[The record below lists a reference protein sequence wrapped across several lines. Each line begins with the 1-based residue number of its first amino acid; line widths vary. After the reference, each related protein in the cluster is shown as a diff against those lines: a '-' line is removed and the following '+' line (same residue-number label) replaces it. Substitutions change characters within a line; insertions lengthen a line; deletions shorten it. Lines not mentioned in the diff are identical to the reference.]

1 MFLVAASTCAS
12 LAELRADEALW
23 RRVRRY
29 NLPVQL
35 ALGAAERVHPQLG
48 DAARAAFVS
57 LAPCWGGSKALHD
70 WIERV
75 GARAQSGTLGTLRI
89 NPVHTLHAIDNLAL
103 SDLSLALGNHG
114 YGLGLGGAPGQAWA
128 ALELLL
134 ERDDAE
140 GLLLAGDH
148 TSGEQLDAGLGV
160 ALGFAREPGA
170 FEGRRARLDAVER
183 EPSPADVQPSASAGL
198 ARLLAAL
205 AAAPSG
211 RWSYRVP
218 AADGDGLDAITLR
231 WELA

>member
-1 MFLVAASTCAS
+1 MYLVAASTCDD
-12 LAELRADEALW
+12 LAELRADGALW

-35 ALGAAERVHPQLG
+35 ALGAAERVHPQLR
-48 DAARAAFVS
+48 DPAHAAVLS
-57 LAPCWGGSKALHD
+57 LAPCWGGSAALHD

-75 GARAQSGTLGTLRI
+75 GARAQSGTLGNLRI

-103 SDLSLALGNHG
+103 SDLALALGNQG
-114 YGLGLGGAPGQAWA
+114 YGLGLGSAPGQAWA

-140 GLLLAGDH
+140 GLVLAGDH
-148 TSGEQLDAGLGV
+148 AGPDRLDAGLGV
-160 ALGFAREPGA
+160 ALGFARDARELD
-170 FEGRRARLDAVER
+170 GRRARLLAVER
-183 EPSPADVQPSASAGL
+183 EPAPADVHPSASAGL

-205 AAAPSG
+205 RDGPAGP
-211 RWSYRVP
+211 WSYRVP
-218 AADGDGLDAITLR
+218 AAEGDGLDAITLR

>member
-1 MFLVAASTCAS
+1 MYLVGASTCAT
-12 LAELRADEALW
+12 LAELKADGALW

-35 ALGAAERVHPQLG
+35 ALGAAEGVHPQLR
-48 DAARAAFVS
+48 DPAHAALVS
-57 LAPCWGGSKALHD
+57 LAPCLGGSAALHD

-75 GARAQSGTLGTLRI
+75 GARAQSGTLGNLRI

-103 SDLSLALGNHG
+103 SDLALALGNHG

-140 GLLLAGDH
+140 GLVLAGDH
-148 TSGEQLDAGLGV
+148 AGAEQLDAGLGV
-160 ALGFAREPGA
+160 ALGFAREPG
-170 FEGRRARLDAVER
+170 ELDGRRARLVAVER
-183 EPSPADVQPSASAGL
+183 EVALAEVRPSASAGI
-198 ARLLAAL
+198 AGLLTAL
-205 AAAPSG
+205 REAPSG
-211 RWSYRVP
+211 SWCYRVP